1 MPSGFLSLLLLLI
14 VGLFIAVYKRQ
25 MIIKMFSLNVAA
37 MADEFR
43 NEVEYT
49 ADKAVKRLEE
59 QMTHLEYLLEEAD
72 SKIVLLEEKLRQA
85 ELRQPNPVTADES
98 EAELSPMHLDML
110 QSADSNQFSTGS
122 SPQQF
127 QLASSQDGDWS
138 LTNPLRQFAPQPADT
153 AKEKREQVINMH
165 RQGFNVL
172 EIAQATSMGKGEVML
187 LLELHKS

>member
-1 MPSGFLSLLLLLI
+1 MPSGLLSLLLLLI
-14 VGLFIAVYKRQ
+14 VGFFIAVYKRQ
-25 MIIKMFSLNVAA
+25 MIIKMFSLNVAT

-43 NEVEYT
+43 NEVEHT

-72 SKIVLLEEKLRQA
+72 NKIASLEEKLRQA
-85 ELRQPNPVTADES
+85 ELQQTQTASES
-98 EAELSPMHLDML
+98 DVELSPLHLDIL
-110 QSADSNQFSTGS
+110 QSADSNHAVNS
-122 SPQQF
+122 S
-127 QLASSQDGDWS
+127 ASQHS
-138 LTNPLRQFAPQPADT
+138 LLPKDHDAVWPVSNQTLRQFVPQTADT